1 MSNTFRCQHVR
12 YSGQRHRWTIFNT
25 RSVDTK
31 RRRSAGPPSGSE
43 ERGHNQA
50 PKIALCSHRVC
61 KIRKTGT
68 SIVHDV
74 TSTEI
79 NSRDA
84 RIPALAGPR
93 QKNRSCGVVV
103 CWLVANWWLP
113 PCRQG
118 ARCSG
123 ASEQQGSFQLR
134 PVHWP
139 QGNDGGATQSK
150 RIMCWMEGG
159 RATTAP
165 TKLTGSS

>member
-12 YSGQRHRWTIFNT
+12 CSGHRRWWTIFNS
-25 RSVDTK
+25 RSEDTN
-31 RRRSAGPPSGSE
+31 RRRSRGRPSVSE
-43 ERGHNQA
+43 NCGANQVQ
-50 PKIALCSHRVC
+50 KIALCSHCVY
-61 KIRKTGT
+61 KIRKTST
-68 SIVHDV
+68 SSVHDV